1 MDRGIYMLDG
11 VSSRVDA
18 ETGLRTFHLGSA
30 NWLTRTVTRV
40 KNSCYCRCMAPIL
53 SSRNGK
59 LLLAVTAA
67 SATGVLIGS
76 AIIPADDASP
86 FGNKS
91 LGFCVGY
98 LSGVAG
104 CYCYA
109 FYQDVVKPI
118 LAKPSYGSTYDD
130 SGV

>member
-1 MDRGIYMLDG
+1 MDRGIYMLDA

-30 NWLTRTVTRV
+30 SWLTRTVTRV
-40 KNSCYCRCMAPIL
+40 KNSSYCRCMAPIL

-59 LLLAVTAA
+59 RLLAVAVA

-76 AIIPADDASP
+76 AIMPADDASP
-86 FGNKS
+86 IGNKS

-109 FYQDVVKPI
+109 FYQDVVKPL
-118 LAKPSYGSTYDD
+118 LAKPSYGTCDD

>member
-18 ETGLRTFHLGSA
+18 ETGLRTFRLGSA

-40 KNSCYCRCMAPIL
+40 KNSSYCRCMAPIL

-59 LLLAVTAA
+59 RLLAVTIA
-67 SATGVLIGS
+67 SAAGVLIGS
-76 AIIPADDASP
+76 AIMPNDHASP
-86 FGNKS
+86 IGNKS

-109 FYQDVVKPI
+109 FYQDVVKPM
-118 LAKPSYGSTYDD
+118 LAKPSYGRTYDD